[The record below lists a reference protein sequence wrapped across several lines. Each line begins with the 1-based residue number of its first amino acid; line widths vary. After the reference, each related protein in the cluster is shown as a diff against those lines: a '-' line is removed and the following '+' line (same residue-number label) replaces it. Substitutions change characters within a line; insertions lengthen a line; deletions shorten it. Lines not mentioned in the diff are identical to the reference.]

1 MALEVTLLLLTSCD
15 EQDQCHLVDSFGT
28 TTPNLIQLRFEG
40 KLIIYFS
47 ILQLKRVKTGLLF
60 SLLAVSPSI
69 LNMKAP
75 VWASAAAGFGA
86 GFKGLG
92 GVLSWK
98 RPV

>member
-1 MALEVTLLLLTSCD
+1 MALGVTLLLLTSCD
-15 EQDQCHLVDSFGT
+15 KQDQCHLVDNLGT
-28 TTPNLIQLRFEG
+28 TIPNLMIQMRRQG
-40 KLIIYFS
+40 KLIICFS

-60 SLLAVSPSI
+60 TLSAVSPST

-75 VWASAAAGFGA
+75 VWAGAGFGA

-92 GVLSWK
+92 GGLSWK